1 MPGQGSERLRSDIR
15 ALRSLS
21 CCGFPVDAPLGK
33 AQGAAQARGCAL
45 TFEHGAAS
53 LAVGRSACSAA
64 QGLGRSPS
72 GGCAVRVEST
82 AQHHSPAPAG
92 HLPPRALW
100 RGWSQQ
106 GTRGRV
112 KNDRRMPWKIQNVG
126 SFFHAVGCFFHA
138 VGSFFHGIYFR
149 RGGGGEK
156 RDAT

>member
-1 MPGQGSERLRSDIR
+1 M
-15 ALRSLS
+15 
-21 CCGFPVDAPLGK
+21 
-33 AQGAAQARGCAL
+33 
-45 TFEHGAAS
+45 
-53 LAVGRSACSAA
+53 
-64 QGLGRSPS
+64 
-72 GGCAVRVEST
+72 RVEST
-82 AQHHSPAPAG
+82 AQHHSPALAG
-92 HLPPRALW
+92 HLSPPALRSGWGW
-100 RGWSQQ
+100 R